1 MTVKEHEKWLKI
13 SIKASAETM
22 DALSNFLEENG
33 AQGVFSESLLPPGVD
48 DFPEP
53 ADIEV
58 INAFFP
64 TDIRSEKRL
73 IAIRKYLKNLE
84 EIFPDAKAP
93 ELYSETITDP
103 DWGEQWKKYFK
114 PIRVCKN
121 IVIKPTWERYTPE
134 SRDIVVDIDPGM
146 AFGTG
151 QHASTRMCMQA
162 IEDIILKDRSVTKW
176 KVLDVGCGT
185 GILGITA
192 AKMGAKDVI
201 CVDNDPKATEIAA
214 ENAVINGVADQLRI
228 RNEDAVQIHEE
239 RNLIIANLTSKLLVK
254 LHPQLVKLLISGG
267 YLIISGIIEQD
278 ISTIEK
284 HFLHEPLV
292 LHHILTEKEW
302 ICYILKKNRADGKA

>member
-1 MTVKEHEKWLKI
+1 
-13 SIKASAETM
+13 
-22 DALSNFLEENG
+22 
-33 AQGVFSESLLPPGVD
+33 
-48 DFPEP
+48 
-53 ADIEV
+53 
-58 INAFFP
+58 
-64 TDIRSEKRL
+64 
-73 IAIRKYLKNLE
+73 
-84 EIFPDAKAP
+84 
-93 ELYSETITDP
+93 
-103 DWGEQWKKYFK
+103 
-114 PIRVCKN
+114 
-121 IVIKPTWERYTPE
+121 
-134 SRDIVVDIDPGM
+134 
-146 AFGTG
+146 
-151 QHASTRMCMQA
+151 MCMQA